1 MRSRGT
7 NEEKEDALVEEMK
20 HPKLKLAKS
29 KQLCNYFSNLT
40 VDFEF
45 ENVFTLNPL
54 IMPITNYG
62 ELDLT

>member
-29 KQLCNYFSNLT
+29 NFYFSNLT

-45 ENVFTLNPL
+45 ENVFNC
-54 IMPITNYG
+54 
-62 ELDLT
+62 D